1 MDKECTMTEHVFS
14 VDAYTPPEMARRV
27 ETVGVAKAN
36 LDPATMFALAVLA
49 GAFIALGA
57 DVATIAFTHN
67 GLGYG
72 VSRLLGGLAFSL
84 GLILV
89 IVGGAEL
96 FTGNNLIF
104 VAWASRLIPT
114 SRLLKNWAIVYLGNF
129 VGGLGTAVGVYLS
142 RQWTFDAYQVGA
154 TALTIANAKVH
165 YDFLSAF
172 ALGAFCSALVCLA
185 VWLCFSA
192 RTTTDKI
199 MAIVPPITAFV
210 AAGFEHSVANMYFIP
225 MGLLLRSHSQV
236 VEVAGRSLEPLAD
249 LTWRG
254 FLVNN
259 LLPVTL
265 GNLVGGTVMVAG
277 VYWFVYLR
285 RPPKDLASPH
295 D

>member
-1 MDKECTMTEHVFS
+1 MTEHLFS
-14 VDAYTPPEMARRV
+14 MDAYTPPEMARRV
-27 ETVGVAKAN
+27 ETAGVAKAN
-36 LDPATMFALAVLA
+36 LDAATMFALAVLA

-57 DVATIAFTHN
+57 NVATVAFTEN

-72 VSRLLGGLAFSL
+72 VSRLLGGFVFSL

-96 FTGNNLIF
+96 FTGNNLI
-104 VAWASRLIPT
+104 VMAWASGLVPT
-114 SRLLKNWAIVYLGNF
+114 SRLLRNWAIVYLGNF
-129 VGGLGTAVGVYLS
+129 VGALGTAAGVYLS
-142 RQWTFDAYQVGA
+142 RQWTFDAYHVGA
-154 TALTIANAKVH
+154 AALNIAHAKVQ

-172 ALGAFCSALVCLA
+172 ALGALCNALVCLA

-199 MAIVPPITAFV
+199 VAIVPPITAFV

-225 MGLLLRSHSQV
+225 LGLWLRDHPRV
-236 VEVAGRSLEPLAD
+236 IEVAGHSLEPLAE

-254 FLVNN
+254 FFVSN

-265 GNLVGGTVMVAG
+265 GNVLGGTIMVAA

-285 RPPKDLASPH
+285 GSPKDDPSPH
-295 D
+295 E